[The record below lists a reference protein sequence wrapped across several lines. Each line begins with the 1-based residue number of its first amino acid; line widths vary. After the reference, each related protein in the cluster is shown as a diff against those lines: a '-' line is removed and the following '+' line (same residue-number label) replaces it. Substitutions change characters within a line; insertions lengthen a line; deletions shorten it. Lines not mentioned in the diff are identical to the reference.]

1 MSIYQINLDEGAIIE
16 HINNILN
23 TVLME
28 QMNYKYS
35 NTGHIIAAAVK
46 DLVYS
51 HKDEIIDKV
60 VDRATKE
67 IVRKGLPK
75 LLERGVDNDTK
86 GSNNYA

>member
-1 MSIYQINLDEGAIIE
+1 MSIYQISIDDDVIIE
-16 HINNILN
+16 QINNILN

-28 QMNYKYS
+28 QMNHKYS

-51 HKDEIIDKV
+51 NKDEIIDKV

-67 IVRKGLPK
+67 IVRKGLSR
-75 LLERGVDNDTK
+75 LLEMAGDTE
-86 GSNNYA
+86 

>member
-1 MSIYQINLDEGAIIE
+1 MSIYQINLDDGAIIE
-16 HINNILN
+16 QINNILD
-23 TVLME
+23 TVLMK
-28 QMNYKYS
+28 QINNKYS

-67 IVRKGLPK
+67 IVRKGLSR
-75 LLERGVDNDTK
+75 LLEMAGDTE
-86 GSNNYA
+86 

>member
-1 MSIYQINLDEGAIIE
+1 MSLYQINLDDGAIIE
-16 HINNILN
+16 QINNILD

-28 QMNYKYS
+28 QMNHKYS

-51 HKDEIIDKV
+51 NKDEIIDKV
-60 VDRATKE
+60 VDRAVKE

-75 LLERGVDNDTK
+75 LLEK
-86 GSNNYA
+86 GDEE

>member
-1 MSIYQINLDEGAIIE
+1 MSIYKISIDDNAIVE
-16 HINNILN
+16 QINNILN
-23 TVLME
+23 TVL
-28 QMNYKYS
+28 QSQLNNKYS
-35 NTGHIIAAAVK
+35 DTGDVIAAAVK

-75 LLERGVDNDTK
+75 LMEMVGGAND
-86 GSNNYA
+86 

>member
-1 MSIYQINLDEGAIIE
+1 MSWYQINIDDNAIQE
-16 HINNILN
+16 QINGILN
-23 TVLME
+23 TIFNREL
-28 QMNYKYS
+28 YSKYS
-35 NTGHIIAAAVK
+35 ETGDIIACAVK

-75 LLERGVDNDTK
+75 LLERGIDNDT
-86 GSNNYA
+86 